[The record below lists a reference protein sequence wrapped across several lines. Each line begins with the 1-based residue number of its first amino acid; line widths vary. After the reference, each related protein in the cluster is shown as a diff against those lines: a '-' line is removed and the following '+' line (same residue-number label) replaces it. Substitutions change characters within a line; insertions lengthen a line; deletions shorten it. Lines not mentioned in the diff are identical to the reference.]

1 MNPIHYLLML
11 DVSKSMS
18 PHEVQVKKGLL
29 EHFKK
34 LIQYRENQSPPSTG
48 SFHLGFFNDLVY
60 PIEEIKKINSLE
72 LTLQSMEFNG
82 QTALYDA
89 MGKGIDYLKSL
100 NRKGTMLLI
109 IFTDGHEN
117 GSKEYSENQI
127 NTMLLSDSL
136 KAYLVGAGWN
146 VDCDIQKFPVYGM
159 IIHQTKSVNMKEIF
173 ALMSEIYKNLG
184 NYLNVTHYP

>member
-18 PHEVQVKKGLL
+18 PHEVQIKKGLV

-34 LIQYRENQSPPSTG
+34 LIQYRDIQFPSSNG
-48 SFHLGFFNDLVY
+48 SFHLGFFNELVH

-72 LTLQSMEFNG
+72 LRLQSMEFNG

-89 MGKGIDYLKSL
+89 MGKGIDYLKRL
-100 NRKGTMLLI
+100 NEKGTMLLVI
-109 IFTDGHEN
+109 LTDGHEN

-127 NTMLLSDSL
+127 NTMLLSDTL
-136 KAYLVGAGWN
+136 KAFLIGAGWN
-146 VDCDIQKFPVYGM
+146 VDCDIQKIPVYGM
-159 IIHQTKSVNMKEIF
+159 IVHQTKSVNMKEIF
-173 ALMSEIYKNLG
+173 TLISEIYRNLG
-184 NYLNVTHYP
+184 R

>member
-1 MNPIHYLLML
+1 
-11 DVSKSMS
+11 
-18 PHEVQVKKGLL
+18 
-29 EHFKK
+29 
-34 LIQYRENQSPPSTG
+34 
-48 SFHLGFFNDLVY
+48 
-60 PIEEIKKINSLE
+60 
-72 LTLQSMEFNG
+72 MEFNG